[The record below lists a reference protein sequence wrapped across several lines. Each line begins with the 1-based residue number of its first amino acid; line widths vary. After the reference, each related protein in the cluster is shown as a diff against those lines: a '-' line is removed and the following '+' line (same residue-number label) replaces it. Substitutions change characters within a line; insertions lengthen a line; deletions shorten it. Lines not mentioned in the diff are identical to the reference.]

1 MRFDSLVNF
10 ITTTEPIR
18 LPNGDYSDPVEVKLP
33 VWANVSDL
41 GEERVAL
48 IFGDVKQKAKV
59 VRLQNQYTES
69 FDFIEIDGDKYKN
82 TRPKHFRH
90 ESVFYVG
97 EVDG

>member
-1 MRFDSLVNF
+1 MRYDTLVNF
-10 ITTTEPIR
+10 VKQTAPIR
-18 LPNGDYSDPVEVKLP
+18 LPNGDYSDGEETLLP
-33 VWANVSDL
+33 IWANVSDL

-59 VRLQNQYTES
+59 VRLQNRYTEP
-69 FDFIEIDGDKYKN
+69 FDFIEIDGDKYKD

-97 EVDG
+97 EVQ

>member
-1 MRFDSLVNF
+1 MRYDSLVNF
-10 ITTTEPIR
+10 ITTSEPIR
-18 LPNGDYSDPVEVKLP
+18 LPNGDYSDTVEVKLP
-33 VWANVSDL
+33 MWANVSDL

-59 VRLQNQYTES
+59 VRLQNQYTEP
-69 FDFIEIDGDKYKN
+69 FDFIEIDGIKYKD

>member
-1 MRFDSLVNF
+1 MRYDTLVNF
-10 ITTTEPIR
+10 VKQTAPIR
-18 LPNGDYSDPVEVKLP
+18 LPNGDYSDEEATLTP

-59 VRLQNQYTES
+59 VRLQNQYIES
-69 FDFIEIDGDKYKN
+69 FDFIEIDGIRYKD

-97 EVDG
+97 EVQ